1 VTWPPGPPPTPSW
14 SRWIWP
20 GSWTARRGCRPACGP
35 CCWGR
40 RRPRRPCCGGRGDLV
55 GAPLPG
61 VSVRLDD
68 DGQLHAAGPNLAA
81 GYLGRPPAQ
90 PPEQAT
96 GDLALIDGD
105 GRIVLLGRA
114 KDMLIRGRFNLYPG
128 LYEPAVANLPGV
140 AEAAFVG
147 LPDEATGDEQ
157 VVLAL
162 VPAPGTDP
170 AALPGLVRERL
181 PGLIDAAALPD
192 RVVTVAGLPTAG
204 RSAKLDRAALA
215 TSLRPDAEGR
225 A

>member
-1 VTWPPGPPPTPSW
+1 MTEILPVAAVDAIDKLAWVDG
-14 SRWIWP
+14 
-20 GSWTARRGCRPACGP
+20 
-35 CCWGR
+35 
-40 RRPRRPCCGGRGDLV
+40 GGRGDLV

-61 VSVRLDD
+61 VSVRLDG

-81 GYLGRPPAQ
+81 GYLGRPPAD

-147 LPDEATGDEQ
+147 LPDEVTGDEQ

-170 AALPGLVRERL
+170 ATLPGLVRERL
-181 PGLIDAAALPD
+181 AGLIDAAALPD

-215 TSLRPDAEGR
+215 RSLRPGAEGR
-225 A
+225 P